1 MPASRAYIA
10 YMQYTLRNIPKALD
24 AAIRRRAKTEQKSL
38 NEVAIQAMAKALRVG
53 DTSVRYRKLS
63 DIAGTWRED
72 PEFDAA
78 IDEQQQIEEKLW
90 K

>member
-1 MPASRAYIA
+1 LPALYAYNA
-10 YMQYTLRNIPKALD
+10 YMQYTLRNIPKSLD
-24 AAIRRRAKTEQKSL
+24 AAIRQRARAENKSL
-38 NEVAIQAMAKALRVG
+38 NEVAIQALAKALRTT
-53 DTSVRYRKLS
+53 DMPEQFRRLN

-78 IDEQQQIEEKLW
+78 IEEQQKIDKKLW